1 MQKFRLTRSKG
12 RKMKKLGKIKTL
24 TIASLSAVALAAPI
38 AYAQTTSTN
47 QDTQQK
53 TTRGEGRGHGKG
65 WGDREGRGKGE
76 GREWRGDKEGRGGIR
91 GMMFRGANLTDDQK
105 AKMKQIGQSFRE
117 RTQSL
122 HQALR
127 AKRQELRQASE
138 GGTFNEALAT
148 QKLQESATLQAKLM
162 GEQFRMR
169 QEMLSVLTPEQK
181 TQIEQKR
188 ADFKAKR
195 ANHNE
200 RKVQ

>member
-1 MQKFRLTRSKG
+1 
-12 RKMKKLGKIKTL
+12 MKKLGKIKTL

-53 TTRGEGRGHGKG
+53 TTGGEGRGEGHRQRKG

-76 GREWRGDKEGRGGIR
+76 GREWRGGKEGRGGMR
-91 GMMFRGANLTDDQK
+91 GMMFRGVNLTDDQK

-148 QKLQESATLQAKLM
+148 QKLQESANLQAKLM

-188 ADFKAKR
+188 AEFKAKR
-195 ANHNE
+195 ANHSE
-200 RKVQ
+200 QKVQ